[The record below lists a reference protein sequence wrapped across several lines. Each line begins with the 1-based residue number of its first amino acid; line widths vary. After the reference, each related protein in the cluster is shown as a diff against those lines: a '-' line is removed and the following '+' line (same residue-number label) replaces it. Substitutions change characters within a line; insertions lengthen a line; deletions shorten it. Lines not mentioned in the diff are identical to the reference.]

1 MGIYI
6 TGLFP
11 ILTSTEILSVLLQFV
26 RVSIP
31 VTKYFFVMVGK
42 AIGVAVLLSLKYKG
56 CVAAVQ
62 IYLLAPVTASRACA
76 SEQSILLDLDTL
88 SFGNAM
94 V

>member
-1 MGIYI
+1 
-6 TGLFP
+6 
-11 ILTSTEILSVLLQFV
+11 VLLQVV

-31 VTKYFFVMVGK
+31 VTKYFFVMAEK
-42 AIGVAVLLSLKYKG
+42 AIGVAMLLSLKYKG

-62 IYLLAPVTASRACA
+62 IYLLAPVTVSLACA
-76 SEQSILLDLDTL
+76 LEQSISLDLDTL